1 MGLRFVWDP
10 RKAALNQRKHQVSF
24 LEALTVFADPLAL
37 LFDDP
42 AHSLGEQRQLIIG
55 HSSKTRLLLVVFTER
70 DGDTL
75 RIISARPATPRERHD
90 YQESRAS

>member
-42 AHSLGEQRQLIIG
+42 VHSLGEQRQLIIG
-55 HSSKTRLLLVVFTER
+55 HSSKPRLLLVVFTER